1 MTGILMMQKE
11 GLKMDEI
18 IHAINNALDC
28 SSHALNWY
36 GITGENRYMKECKE
50 WMSVA
55 NYYMNQ
61 LIMEVTNEKTVEI

>member
-1 MTGILMMQKE
+1 
-11 GLKMDEI
+11 MDNI
-18 IHAINNALDC
+18 IHAINSALDA

-36 GITGENRYMKECKE
+36 GITGENRYMNECKE

-61 LIMEVTNEKTVEI
+61 LIEENTNEKTMEI

>member
-1 MTGILMMQKE
+1 MN
-11 GLKMDEI
+11 EI
-18 IHAINNALDC
+18 ILAINNALDA

-36 GITGENRYMKECKE
+36 GITSEERYMNECKE

-61 LIMEVTNEKTVEI
+61 LILDQKHENV